1 MSYYTG
7 QGDYYSGKGDPGF
20 FGFLGGVAKGALRIA
35 GSVLPGPLGS
45 AARLARSAF
54 GGGTRAVA
62 PPPPTRAR
70 QFLPTGPQITPPA
83 FAGGAVATVPGTAVA
98 TTGAC
103 GPGWHLNKQR
113 SYAKGVEAG
122 GMCVRNRSMNPGNAK
137 ALRRAIRREKAFIGL
152 AKSALKGTGWRITKQ
167 AAQRRRGGGRHK
179 H

>member
-20 FGFLGGVAKGALRIA
+20 FSFLGGVAKGALGIA
-35 GSVLPGPLGS
+35 GKVLPGPLGGI
-45 AARLARSAF
+45 ARLGSGLL

-62 PPPPTRAR
+62 PPPPVRAR
-70 QFLPTGPQITPPA
+70 AMLPTGPQITAPA
-83 FAGGAVATVPGTAVA
+83 FAGGAVAMVPGTAVA
-98 TTGAC
+98 TTSGC

-167 AAQRRRGGGRHK
+167 AASRRRTGGRHK